1 MILVLKIM
9 ELPKELLEV
18 ICCPMDKADLKYDK
32 IAQTLTCK
40 KCKYVYPII
49 DGIPDLRPPYMI
61 EAEKQNSK

>member
-1 MILVLKIM
+1 MA
-9 ELPKELLEV
+9 ELPTELLEI

-32 IAQTLTCK
+32 KAQTLTCK

-61 EAEKQNSK
+61 EADKSK